1 MTENRLLKISFSVV
15 LFTILI
21 FSLSC
26 FTFAESLNEL
36 RQEQSEME
44 TKEESSEIELEL
56 VKGELSDLQVEIA
69 NLNDDIITLEM
80 EINALDEKTTSLSSS
95 IEENSS
101 KLEVLTDEYT
111 ENKALLDKRLIAM
124 YKAGNTKYLDVLL
137 NSTSISDFI
146 SNYYFIEKVVDAD
159 TRLLDTVSEKK
170 VELEEREITLQNQK
184 EELSEARESAEKK
197 RVSLSNMSVVKNSY
211 VKKLSKEEKELQDE
225 ITEFQKALKQI
236 ESEIAAVSLESISPD
251 YIGGDMRWPVPG
263 YSRITSNFGMRVHPI
278 TGVYKLHTGVDISAP
293 EGTNFIA
300 AADGVVVQAYYNSAY
315 GNMVMI
321 DHGGGVVT
329 LYAHGSSIE
338 VSVGDTVKQGEII
351 ANAGSNVYQ
360 SSLNNHLH
368 LVVEKDGKVIDPG
381 IVFNMK

>member
-197 RVSLSNMSVVKNSY
+197 
-211 VKKLSKEEKELQDE
+211 
-225 ITEFQKALKQI
+225 
-236 ESEIAAVSLESISPD
+236 ESFS
-251 YIGGDMRWPVPG
+251 
-263 YSRITSNFGMRVHPI
+263 F
-278 TGVYKLHTGVDISAP
+278 
-293 EGTNFIA
+293 
-300 AADGVVVQAYYNSAY
+300 
-315 GNMVMI
+315 
-321 DHGGGVVT
+321 
-329 LYAHGSSIE
+329 
-338 VSVGDTVKQGEII
+338 
-351 ANAGSNVYQ
+351 
-360 SSLNNHLH
+360 
-368 LVVEKDGKVIDPG
+368 
-381 IVFNMK
+381 

>member
-15 LFTILI
+15 SFTILI

-36 RQEQSEME
+36 RQEQPEME

-95 IEENSS
+95 IKENSS

-338 VSVGDTVKQGEII
+338 VSVGDTVKQGPTVLKVGHTGYATGPHAHFEIRV
-351 ANAGSNVYQ
+351 NGEYKNPLNYVSSN
-360 SSLNNHLH
+360 
-368 LVVEKDGKVIDPG
+368 
-381 IVFNMK
+381 

>member
-338 VSVGDTVKQGEII
+338 VSVGDTVTQGQTVLKVGHTGYATGPHAHFEIRV
-351 ANAGSNVYQ
+351 NGEYKNPLNYVSSN
-360 SSLNNHLH
+360 
-368 LVVEKDGKVIDPG
+368 
-381 IVFNMK
+381 

>member
-1 MTENRLLKISFSVV
+1 MTENRLLKISFSVI

-36 RQEQSEME
+36 RQEQAEME
-44 TKEESSEIELEL
+44 TKEGASEIELEL

-80 EINALDEKTTSLSSS
+80 EISDLDEKTTTLSSS
-95 IEENSS
+95 IEENTS
-101 KLEVLTDEYT
+101 KLETLTEEYT
-111 ENKALLDKRLIAM
+111 ENKKLLDNRLVAM
-124 YKAGNTKYLDVLL
+124 YRAGNTRYLDVLL

-146 SNYYFIEKVVDAD
+146 SNYYFIEKIVDAD

-170 VELEEREITLQNQK
+170 SELEEREITLKNQK

-211 VKKLSKEEKELQDE
+211 VKRLSKEEKDLQDE

-338 VSVGDTVKQGEII
+338 VSVGDTVKKGQTVLKVGHTGYATGPHAHFEIRV
-351 ANAGSNVYQ
+351 NGDYKNPLNYVSSN
-360 SSLNNHLH
+360 
-368 LVVEKDGKVIDPG
+368 
-381 IVFNMK
+381 

>member
-1 MTENRLLKISFSVV
+1 MYNSMLLFPLWATLTIILGCVVAIIVALLIIVPINIWFRALASGAHVSMFRLIGMKMRKVDYKKLVNIYIVSQKAGLQVPIG
-15 LFTILI
+15 
-21 FSLSC
+21 
-26 FTFAESLNEL
+26 
-36 RQEQSEME
+36 
-44 TKEESSEIELEL
+44 ELETHL
-56 VKGELSDLQVEIA
+56 
-69 NLNDDIITLEM
+69 M
-80 EINALDEKTTSLSSS
+80 
-95 IEENSS
+95 
-101 KLEVLTDEYT
+101 
-111 ENKALLDKRLIAM
+111 
-124 YKAGNTKYLDVLL
+124 AGGD
-137 NSTSISDFI
+137 
-146 SNYYFIEKVVDAD
+146 IEKVVDAD

-338 VSVGDTVKQGEII
+338 VSVGDTVKQGQTVLKVGHTGYATGPHAHFEIRV
-351 ANAGSNVYQ
+351 NGEYKNPLNYVSSN
-360 SSLNNHLH
+360 
-368 LVVEKDGKVIDPG
+368 
-381 IVFNMK
+381 

>member
-329 LYAHGSSIE
+329 LYAHGSPIE
-338 VSVGDTVKQGEII
+338 VSVGDTVKQGQTVLKVGHTGYATGPHAHFEIRV
-351 ANAGSNVYQ
+351 NGEYKNPLNYVSSN
-360 SSLNNHLH
+360 
-368 LVVEKDGKVIDPG
+368 
-381 IVFNMK
+381 

>member
-1 MTENRLLKISFSVV
+1 MTENKLLKISFSVI

-36 RQEQSEME
+36 RQEQAEME

-80 EINALDEKTTSLSSS
+80 EISSLDEKSTSLSNS
-95 IEENSS
+95 IKENSS
-101 KLEVLTDEYT
+101 KLETLTEEYT
-111 ENKALLDKRLIAM
+111 ENKDLLDRRLVAM
-124 YKAGNTKYLDVLL
+124 YRAGNTRYLDVLL
-137 NSTSISDFI
+137 NSSSVSDFI
-146 SNYYFIEKVVDAD
+146 SNYYLIEKVVDAD

-170 VELEEREITLQNQK
+170 SELEEREITLRNQR

-211 VKKLSKEEKELQDE
+211 VKKLSKEEKDLQDE

-236 ESEIAAVSLESISPD
+236 ESDISEVSLESISPD

-278 TGVYKLHTGVDISAP
+278 TGVYKLHTGVDIGAP

-338 VSVGDTVKQGEII
+338 VSVGDTVKQGQTVLKVGHTGYATGPHAHFEIRV
-351 ANAGSNVYQ
+351 NGEYKNPLNYVSSN
-360 SSLNNHLH
+360 
-368 LVVEKDGKVIDPG
+368 
-381 IVFNMK
+381 

>member
-184 EELSEARESAEKK
+184 EELSEARESAEQK
-197 RVSLSNMSVVKNSY
+197 RVSPSNTSVVKNSY
-211 VKKLSKEEKELQDE
+211 VKTLSKEEKELQDE

-338 VSVGDTVKQGEII
+338 VSVGDTVKQGQTVLKVGHTGYATGPHAHFEIRV
-351 ANAGSNVYQ
+351 NGEYKNPLNYVSSN
-360 SSLNNHLH
+360 
-368 LVVEKDGKVIDPG
+368 
-381 IVFNMK
+381 

>member
-1 MTENRLLKISFSVV
+1 MTENKLLKISFSVI

-80 EINALDEKTTSLSSS
+80 EISSLDEKSTSLSNS
-95 IEENSS
+95 IKENSS
-101 KLEVLTDEYT
+101 KLETLTEEYT
-111 ENKALLDKRLIAM
+111 ENKDLLDRRLVAM
-124 YKAGNTKYLDVLL
+124 YRAGNTRYLDVLL
-137 NSTSISDFI
+137 NSSSVSDFI
-146 SNYYFIEKVVDAD
+146 SNYYLIEKVVDAD

-170 VELEEREITLQNQK
+170 SELEEREITLRNQR

-211 VKKLSKEEKELQDE
+211 VKKLSKEEKDLQDE

-236 ESEIAAVSLESISPD
+236 ESDISEVSLESISPD

-338 VSVGDTVKQGEII
+338 VSVGDTVKQGQTVLKVGHTGYATGPHAHFEIRV
-351 ANAGSNVYQ
+351 NGEYKNPLNYVSSN
-360 SSLNNHLH
+360 
-368 LVVEKDGKVIDPG
+368 
-381 IVFNMK
+381 

>member
-36 RQEQSEME
+36 RQEQAEME
-44 TKEESSEIELEL
+44 TKEGASEIELEL

-80 EINALDEKTTSLSSS
+80 EISDLDEKTTALSSS
-95 IEENSS
+95 IEENTS
-101 KLEVLTDEYT
+101 KLETLTEEYT
-111 ENKALLDKRLIAM
+111 ENKKLLDNRLVAM
-124 YKAGNTKYLDVLL
+124 YRAGNTRYLDVLL

-146 SNYYFIEKVVDAD
+146 SNYYFIEKIVDAD

-170 VELEEREITLQNQK
+170 SELEEREITLKNQK

-211 VKKLSKEEKELQDE
+211 VKRLSKEEKELQDE

-236 ESEIAAVSLESISPD
+236 ESDIAAVSLESISPD

-263 YSRITSNFGMRVHPI
+263 YSKITSKFGMRVHPI

-338 VSVGDTVKQGEII
+338 VSVGDTVKQGQTVLKVGHTGYATGPHAHFEIRV
-351 ANAGSNVYQ
+351 NGDYKNPLNYVSSN
-360 SSLNNHLH
+360 
-368 LVVEKDGKVIDPG
+368 
-381 IVFNMK
+381 

>member
-1 MTENRLLKISFSVV
+1 MTENRLLKISFSVI

-36 RQEQSEME
+36 RQEQAEME
-44 TKEESSEIELEL
+44 TKEGASEIELEL

-80 EINALDEKTTSLSSS
+80 EISDLDEKTTTLSSS
-95 IEENSS
+95 IEENTS
-101 KLEVLTDEYT
+101 KLETLTEEYT
-111 ENKALLDKRLIAM
+111 ENKKLLDNRLVAM
-124 YKAGNTKYLDVLL
+124 YRAGNTRYLDVLL

-146 SNYYFIEKVVDAD
+146 SNYYFIEKIVDAD

-170 VELEEREITLQNQK
+170 SELEEREITLKNQK

-338 VSVGDTVKQGEII
+338 VSVGDTVKKGQTVLKVGHTGYATGPHAHFEIRV
-351 ANAGSNVYQ
+351 NGDYKNPLNYVSSN
-360 SSLNNHLH
+360 
-368 LVVEKDGKVIDPG
+368 
-381 IVFNMK
+381 

>member
-1 MTENRLLKISFSVV
+1 MTENKLLKISFSVI

-36 RQEQSEME
+36 RQEQAEME

-80 EINALDEKTTSLSSS
+80 EISSLDEKSTSLSNS
-95 IEENSS
+95 IKENSS
-101 KLEVLTDEYT
+101 KLETLTEEYT
-111 ENKALLDKRLIAM
+111 ENKDLLDRRLVAM
-124 YKAGNTKYLDVLL
+124 YRAGNTRYLDVLL
-137 NSTSISDFI
+137 NSSSVSDFI
-146 SNYYFIEKVVDAD
+146 SNYYLIEKVVDAD

-170 VELEEREITLQNQK
+170 SELEEREITLRNQR

-211 VKKLSKEEKELQDE
+211 VKKLSKEEKDLQDE

-236 ESEIAAVSLESISPD
+236 ESDISAVSLESISPD

-300 AADGVVVQAYYNSAY
+300 AADGVVVKAYYNSAY

-338 VSVGDTVKQGEII
+338 VSVGDTVKQGQTVLKVGHTGYATGPHAHFEIRV
-351 ANAGSNVYQ
+351 NGEYKNPLNYVSSN
-360 SSLNNHLH
+360 
-368 LVVEKDGKVIDPG
+368 
-381 IVFNMK
+381 

>member
-170 VELEEREITLQNQK
+170 IELEEREVTLQNQK

-321 DHGGGVVT
+321 DHGGGVIT

-338 VSVGDTVKQGEII
+338 VSVGDTVKQGQTVLKVGHTGYATGPHAHFEIRV
-351 ANAGSNVYQ
+351 NGEYKNPLNYVSSN
-360 SSLNNHLH
+360 
-368 LVVEKDGKVIDPG
+368 
-381 IVFNMK
+381 